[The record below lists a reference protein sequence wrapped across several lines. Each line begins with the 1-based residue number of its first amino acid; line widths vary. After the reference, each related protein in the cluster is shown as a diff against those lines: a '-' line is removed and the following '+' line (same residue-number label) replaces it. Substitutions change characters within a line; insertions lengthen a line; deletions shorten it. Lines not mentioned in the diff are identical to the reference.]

1 MKSYSYLYM
10 ACIHNIKSVHLVVY
24 GNGNDVESQR
34 LNVTS
39 NETIILHCNFDGI
52 EPGMI
57 QWMRNGNPVDVTVS
71 YN

>member
-1 MKSYSYLYM
+1 M
-10 ACIHNIKSVHLVVY
+10 Y
-24 GNGNDVESQR
+24 GNGDDVESQQ

-52 EPGMI
+52 GPGMI